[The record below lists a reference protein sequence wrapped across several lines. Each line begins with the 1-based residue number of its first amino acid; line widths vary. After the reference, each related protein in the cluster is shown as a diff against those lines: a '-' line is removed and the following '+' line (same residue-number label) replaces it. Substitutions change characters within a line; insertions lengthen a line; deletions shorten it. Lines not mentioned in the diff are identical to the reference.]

1 MKASIGPA
9 HSLSAGRERSW
20 ASLFS
25 LTPLFFATYSP
36 AVFANDPDCTGID
49 RWPTASTF
57 MKLKAAGLIKSSEV
71 DHQRTKTVRLASEKI
86 SQNRYRQVHE
96 ITFFEKTG
104 RRVDVIA
111 NSVVSSDE
119 CSESDVEVFVIS
131 KRLADK

>member
-1 MKASIGPA
+1 MKASIRPT
-9 HSLSAGRERSW
+9 HSRRAGKRRSW
-20 ASLFS
+20 TSFSS
-25 LTPLFFATYSP
+25 LTPLFFAAYAQ
-36 AVFANDPDCTGID
+36 AVFANDPDCTGTD

-71 DHQRTKTVRLASEKI
+71 VHQRTKTVRLASEKI

-96 ITFFEKTG
+96 ITFFEKSG
-104 RRVDVIA
+104 RRVDLIA

-119 CSESDVEVFVIS
+119 CLESDVEVFVIS